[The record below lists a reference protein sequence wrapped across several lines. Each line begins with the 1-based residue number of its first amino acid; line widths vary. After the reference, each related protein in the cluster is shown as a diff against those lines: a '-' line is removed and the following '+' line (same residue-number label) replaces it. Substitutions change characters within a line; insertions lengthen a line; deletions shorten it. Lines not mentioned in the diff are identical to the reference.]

1 MGVGII
7 SRKQRNNNTNMY
19 IFRGPTIKR
28 EEPNKVYFFYQEGG
42 GGIMNYNMN
51 SRFAKKKLSQ
61 IYVYKKQNE

>member
-1 MGVGII
+1 MGVEII

-42 GGIMNYNMN
+42 GGIMNLVVGSPKKNYHKSMFIKSKMN
-51 SRFAKKKLSQ
+51 R
-61 IYVYKKQNE
+61 